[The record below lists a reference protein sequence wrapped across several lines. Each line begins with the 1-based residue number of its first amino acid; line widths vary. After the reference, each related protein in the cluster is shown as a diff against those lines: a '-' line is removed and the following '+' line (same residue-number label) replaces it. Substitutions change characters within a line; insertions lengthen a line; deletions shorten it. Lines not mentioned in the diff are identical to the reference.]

1 MGMYTGLRV
10 KAKIKEEF
18 VKELRKV
25 IVEGESG
32 RFSEPWKN
40 LDFAKFPFV
49 KRFSE
54 MGRSGMIPYGAI
66 CYMPDS
72 WEYENNF
79 ENGVWTFCCSLKNYN
94 SEIEVFLNE
103 VLVNI
108 AEWAHVEQLYEE
120 ETVSALF
127 NLHDG
132 VLHTVRK
139 SEWSHDE

>member
-25 IVEGESG
+25 IVEGESD

-54 MGRSGMIPYGAI
+54 MGRSSMIPYGAI

-79 ENGVWTFCCSLKNYN
+79 ENDVWTFCCSLKNYN
-94 SEIEVFLNE
+94 SEIEVFLKE

-108 AEWAHVEQLYEE
+108 AEYADAECLYEE
-120 ETVSALF
+120 ELVSALF
-127 NLHDG
+127 KVEDG
-132 VLHTVRK
+132 TLIVVRE
-139 SEWSHDE
+139 SEWGLWE